1 MKNQWIMANMPTN
14 FGTKTM
20 ISEQAS
26 AFYEERAKGGVGAVV
41 VDIEDIKNFDLES
54 VQKLAEKLHVYDCQ
68 LWIACV
74 LDTTTIDFVKNCGA
88 DGVQLEMEKTEQT
101 VLEMLKNNIQIP
113 ILLHTEKCMDK
124 AVYQYI
130 ENFVYGVVM
139 KGSIEDCAK
148 LKKDT
153 EDTDL
158 MVIWECDVIT
168 KQEAMQALENKQCDA
183 IASQKMFLVAP
194 DFVQRWEQEQ
204 PYNACCQ
211 CGVCTEAMQ
220 NKKPIH
226 CPYCPETGREYLEN
240 QRRKIATR
248 KEVIV
253 TQCDAV
259 GMYAAKKAAER
270 GFLTTVFCQKNTKNQ
285 ISQYEKYLMATI
297 ERLGVKIETEQSA
310 DTKYLLEKKPYLT
323 VCQKNTKN
331 QISQYEKYLMATI
344 ERLGV
349 KIETEQSADTKYLL
363 EKKPYLTVFV
373 HSNVCRMPDLQ
384 DVEYTLAEDIL
395 QYNKTDMKQFKN
407 AHILLLGGNQQAV
420 DAAMYLRKYT
430 DGKIYMVEQKHLEY
444 NKTDM
449 KQFKN
454 AHILLLGGNQ
464 QAVDAAMYLRK
475 YTDGKIYMVEQKHL
489 EETDITNSDILEDL
503 DKQNI
508 QIVYGADI
516 EEVQQDSVCL
526 NIGQQ
531 RYDWSFC
538 TIQEASA
545 NPVKIVVSGSKS
557 CVHDDE
563 AIMALMDERL
573 SYAVVGENDEITE
586 SLEEVFELF
595 SRFYLA

>member
-148 LKKDT
+148 LKK
-153 EDTDL
+153 DTDL

-323 VCQKNTKN
+323 V
-331 QISQYEKYLMATI
+331 
-344 ERLGV
+344 
-349 KIETEQSADTKYLL
+349 
-363 EKKPYLTVFV
+363 FV

-395 QYNKTDMKQFKN
+395 QYNKK
-407 AHILLLGGNQQAV
+407 
-420 DAAMYLRKYT
+420 
-430 DGKIYMVEQKHLEY
+430 
-444 NKTDM
+444 DM

-545 NPVKIVVSGSKS
+545 NPVKIVVSCSKP

-563 AIMALMDERL
+563 AIMELMDERL